1 MLNIDFSQVVRLEV
15 RLTEL
20 QRRLGD
26 LSSFF
31 KGFAERHLEPS
42 TERVFTTEGYGMWP
56 ELDPDYAAR
65 KSITHP
71 GQTILRRDDAYF
83 DAATTIGHPGNV
95 LQVSPTELVYGVS
108 GSYFQSSFGYNYPL
122 AHEEGIGRLPER
134 PVFRS
139 LAASPEIQN
148 LYATALETWASEQI
162 QEVF

>member
-56 ELDPDYAAR
+56 ELDPKYAAR
-65 KSITHP
+65 KSITHQ

-95 LQVSPTELVYGVS
+95 LEVSPTELVYGVS
-108 GSYFQSSFGYNYPL
+108 GGYFQSSFGYNYPL
-122 AHEEGIGRLPER
+122 GHEEGIGRLPER
-134 PVFRS
+134 PVFRL

-148 LYATALETWASEQI
+148 LYATALEAWAGEQI

>member
-56 ELDPDYAAR
+56 ELDPKYAAR

-71 GQTILRRDDAYF
+71 GQSILRRDDAYF

-95 LQVSPTELVYGVS
+95 LEVSPTELVYGVS
-108 GSYFQSSFGYNYPL
+108 GGYFQSSFGYNYPE
-122 AHEEGIGRLPER
+122 AHEEGIGQKPR

-148 LYATALETWASEQI
+148 LYATALEAWASEQI

>member
-42 TERVFTTEGYGMWP
+42 TERVFTTEGYGMWA
-56 ELDPDYAAR
+56 ELDPKYAAR

-95 LQVSPTELVYGVS
+95 LEVSPTELVYGVS
-108 GSYFQSSFGYNYPL
+108 GGYFQSSFGYNYPL
-122 AHEEGIGRLPER
+122 GMRRA
-134 PVFRS
+134 
-139 LAASPEIQN
+139 
-148 LYATALETWASEQI
+148 
-162 QEVF
+162 

>member
-1 MLNIDFSQVVRLEV
+1 MSCVSKIRLKEGM
-15 RLTEL
+15 

-31 KGFAERHLEPS
+31 QSGFAERHLEPS

-56 ELDPDYAAR
+56 ELDPDYAKR

-95 LQVSPTELVYGVS
+95 LEVSPTELVYGVS
-108 GSYFQSSFGYNYPL
+108 GVIFSQSFGYNYPL
-122 AHEEGIGRLPER
+122 AHEEGRG
-134 PVFRS
+134 
-139 LAASPEIQN
+139 Q
-148 LYATALETWASEQI
+148 TA
-162 QEVF
+162 

>member
-56 ELDPDYAAR
+56 ELDPKYAAR

-122 AHEEGIGRLPER
+122 AHEEGIGQKER
-134 PVFRS
+134 PVFRL

-148 LYATALETWASEQI
+148 LYATALETWAGEQI

>member
-56 ELDPDYAAR
+56 ELDPKYAAR

-83 DAATTIGHPGNV
+83 DAATTIGHGGNV
-95 LQVSPTELVYGVS
+95 LEVSPTELVYGVS
-108 GSYFQSSFGYNYPL
+108 GGYFQSSFGYNYPL
-122 AHEEGIGRLPER
+122 AHEEGIGQKER
-134 PVFRS
+134 PVFRL